1 MKKDPLCQALKAHQ
15 EGIERGEMKQ
25 RKLRNPSTWHE
36 EVYHAA
42 PRCQAASLPLTSR
55 RLHGLLKACQVERQK
70 TGCCFASQESAHAA
84 WGQVWELGSAFCMET
99 LGSFKSAGLIPL
111 LFVP

>member
-36 EVYHAA
+36 EVYHAT
-42 PRCQAASLPLTSR
+42 PRCQAASLSLTSR
-55 RLHGLLKACQVERQK
+55 RLHGQDLECLVERQK
-70 TGCCFASQESAHAA
+70 TGCCFASAGYDPGAPLVAVQL
-84 WGQVWELGSAFCMET
+84 QQLLDMVLLC
-99 LGSFKSAGLIPL
+99 SFKAAGLSSL
-111 LFVP
+111 L